1 MHRWIAAIVIASA
14 CSAPVL
20 GGEPKGKLVTET
32 WDAAYLEGGKAGTV
46 HITTHEMERAG
57 HKFFRRGAIEIE
69 IGGPLVPSG
78 TDWAAAVDLHG
89 AARAWILS
97 HCDEPDLP

>member
-1 MHRWIAAIVIASA
+1 VPVAIRGTRS
-14 CSAPVL
+14 VL
-20 GGEPKGKLVTET
+20 
-32 WDAAYLEGGKAGTV
+32 
-46 HITTHEMERAG
+46 RAG